1 MSAAERMALNA
12 PIQGSAADIMKV
24 AMIGVDQ
31 ALCDTGAKS
40 RVLLQVHDE
49 LVLEVAAGER
59 DDVEKLVRHEMGHA
73 VELDVPLDINV
84 GVGHSWHDAA
94 H

>member
-1 MSAAERMALNA
+1 
-12 PIQGSAADIMKV
+12 
-24 AMIGVDQ
+24 
-31 ALCDTGAKS
+31 
-40 RVLLQVHDE
+40 VLLQVHDE
-49 LVLEVAAGER
+49 LVLEIAAGER

-73 VELDVPLDINV
+73 AELDVPLDVNV

>member
-1 MSAAERMALNA
+1 
-12 PIQGSAADIMKV
+12 IMKV
-24 AMIGVDQ
+24 AMINVDR
-31 ALCDTGAKS
+31 ALAETGAAS

-49 LVLEVAAGER
+49 LVLEIAPGER
-59 DDVEKLVRHEMGHA
+59 DA
-73 VELDVPLDINV
+73 VEQIVRDKMGSAAEMDVPLDVSV